1 MTWVTWALLPIFLL
15 MLAVLAEL
23 VREEHEDRIAR
34 RAWHTAADER
44 ETVRL
49 PIPNFLIGDP
59 R

>member
-34 RAWHTAADER
+34 RAWHTAADDR
-44 ETVRL
+44 DTVRL
-49 PIPNFLIGDP
+49 PIQIGAT